1 MKFRK
6 IVAVAVSAAL
16 LVTSISIPVFARGG
30 EKKYDYVALG
40 DSIAAGFG
48 LSSGD
53 SVESLMSD
61 PALVLTE
68 DLIANPVQDAY
79 AAVFGRYLAEI
90 GEKYGYE
97 TTATNLSSTAY
108 RAVDVA
114 DTILN
119 NPNSKGEYKGE
130 VAAWIL
136 DTFVGEGGSEPLLKY
151 HDIYDKYLPE
161 AELVSIQLGGNDI
174 VMNILY
180 PILGMDNPVMMG
192 IALSLMLTLLGCN
205 TTTALG
211 GGLQYMMQHSD
222 ELTYEKLTETAEYF
236 MNVGSNGEYYVNIAA
251 EQVAY
256 VVDAVKQV
264 NDTAD
269 IVLVSMFNPY
279 GNSLVYEGQV
289 RDMANIMTN
298 IFAQAAEIVCDKT
311 IATDEVEIPTDEEI
325 ADKTDDFNN
334 DVAALSKFSAKIKK
348 FTGSAKAKFTR
359 LVSAVANEISYPL
372 LYMTAGNNV
381 DPQMTLI
388 NERLKELADKT
399 GATYVDIYDISNEC
413 NLDPHPTAKGHQEI
427 ADIMKA
433 ELSGMINERM
443 SGNAVPE
450 AEKVTISERKVTVT
464 AGYTAQL
471 NAVVAPFNASQS
483 VKWKSSN
490 TNVAV
495 VDSKG
500 TITAKKA
507 GTALITATAENGKTS
522 ICIVTVEK
530 KKSVLQTLF
539 KALLKKAR

>member
-48 LSSGD
+48 LSAGD
-53 SVESLMSD
+53 SVESLMND

-119 NPNSKGEYKGE
+119 NPNSQGEYKGE

-136 DTFVGEGGSEPLLKY
+136 ENFLGEGGSEPLLKY

-192 IALSLMLTLLGCN
+192 IATSLMLTLLGCN

-269 IVLVSMFNPY
+269 IVLVGMFNPY

-443 SGNAVPE
+443 SGNAVLE

>member
-1 MKFRK
+1 LKFRK

-48 LSSGD
+48 LSTDG
-53 SVESLMSD
+53 SVESLMND
-61 PALVLTE
+61 PALILTE

-119 NPNSKGEYKGE
+119 NPNSQGEYKGE

-136 DTFVGEGGSEPLLKY
+136 ENFLGEGGSEPLLKY

-192 IALSLMLTLLGCN
+192 IALSLMLTLFGCD

-236 MNVGSNGEYYVNIAA
+236 SNVGSNGEYYVNIAA
-251 EQVAY
+251 EQVAD

-269 IVLVSMFNPY
+269 IVLVGMFNPY

-311 IATDEVEIPTDEEI
+311 IATDEVEIPADEEI

-388 NERLKELADKT
+388 NERLKDLADKT
-399 GATYVDIYDISNEC
+399 GSTYVDIYDISNEC
-413 NLDPHPTAKGHQEI
+413 NLDPHPMAQGHQEI
-427 ADIMKA
+427 ADIMKS

-443 SGNAVPE
+443 SGNAAPA
-450 AEKVTISERKVTVT
+450 AEKVTISDRKVTVT
-464 AGYTAQL
+464 EGYTTQL
-471 NAVVAPFNASQS
+471 SATVAPFNASQS

-490 TNVAV
+490 TNVAI
-495 VDSKG
+495 VDSDG

-539 KALLKKAR
+539 KALLKKAK